1 MDMPILINM
10 NLMIG
15 RATFCNAEY
24 IATSLLVSDR
34 IDRINLFNACLE
46 YLNDLTVALEPCY

>member
-1 MDMPILINM
+1 
-10 NLMIG
+10 MIG